1 MPVGGGVEV
10 GVKINT
16 KIEVSAGAAGGAGVG
31 AGRAPPPPPQP
42 ASDSA
47 AMLSKADKGRPDIR
61 RIFSGRFAWAI
72 AIPLTFVIPAKAGIS
87 PSDFDAS
94 LRFRPSPG

>member
-1 MPVGGGVEV
+1 
-10 GVKINT
+10 
-16 KIEVSAGAAGGAGVG
+16 
-31 AGRAPPPPPQP
+31 
-42 ASDSA
+42 
-47 AMLSKADKGRPDIR
+47 MLSKADKGRPDIR